1 MPGAHPRIFRVRQGS
16 RPTVRSLR
24 VNADTV
30 AQGLTITVVGMGLVF
45 LVLGLLVLA
54 MMLMGR
60 FLRPR
65 NGGMPSPEPLPQKA
79 TASPERTRVAIMA
92 AAIALSLQP
101 DPRRLAGSWAS
112 VVEGHA
118 LRPWQTQRPARGG
131 GPLHEGDTVDETISN
146 RP

>member
-1 MPGAHPRIFRVRQGS
+1 
-16 RPTVRSLR
+16 

-45 LVLGLLVLA
+45 LVLGLLVLT

-65 NGGMPSPEPLPQKA
+65 DGGTPSPEPSRPGA
-79 TASPERTRVAIMA
+79 AASPDRARVAIMA
-92 AAIALSLQP
+92 AAIALSQQR
-101 DPRRLAGSWAS
+101 DPKRPAGGWAS

-131 GPLHEGDTVDETISN
+131 GPLHEGDTVDETISD